1 MLSSLPMAVLL
12 TVLFVVT
19 AGYALARWASLVAG
33 AAGHPGD
40 RVAELTHLTMSLAMI
55 GMVWGYGGPVSNG
68 AQLTVFTLLG
78 LYFLVRVLASR
89 RAGGGP
95 GSSHCPAPLFHLL
108 MCASMVWMVVAMPLL
123 MPGQAGAGGVEMD
136 GMVMESASSGPE
148 AAPAWLSAIAGPVTL
163 AVTVALLVA
172 GGYWLRR
179 ALTDR
184 AVNRPALVGAVAGG
198 RPSPSPSPSEASA
211 APPSG
216 IGRLTPRWDALCH
229 LGMCL
234 GMAVTFPLM
243 R

>member
-12 TVLFVVT
+12 TALFVVT

-33 AAGHPGD
+33 TAGHPGD
-40 RVAELTHLTMSLAMI
+40 RVAELAHLTMSLAMI

-68 AQLTVFTLLG
+68 AQLTLFTLLG
-78 LYFLVRVLASR
+78 LYFLVRVPASR
-89 RAGGGP
+89 RATGGP
-95 GSSHCPAPLFHLL
+95 GPSHCPTPLFHLL

-123 MPGQAGAGGVEMD
+123 MPGQAGAGGAEMD
-136 GMVMESASSGPE
+136 GMVMESASSGPDA
-148 AAPAWLSAIAGPVTL
+148 AAPAWLSAIAEPVTL

-172 GGYWLRR
+172 AGFWLRR

-184 AVNRPALVGAVAGG
+184 ATTRPALVGAVVGG
-198 RPSPSPSPSEASA
+198 GASPTEPDA
-211 APPSG
+211 APPSV

-229 LGMCL
+229 LAMCL

-243 R
+243 H